1 LEPAWGERLLV
12 RVSLVEDALPAV
24 VVERD
29 ARVAPEQALSAPE
42 VAAWVS
48 PVADARP
55 VVMAERDARV
65 APERAA
71 SVPVEQQASLQVAR
85 AVPEQERPDVP
96 LRVGDD
102 WGAHSVARLAVRS
115 AAPVARP
122 QPGEQESQERW
133 VCLPGWASSPQKRP
147 GVHD

>member
-1 LEPAWGERLLV
+1 MA
-12 RVSLVEDALPAV
+12 
-24 VVERD
+24 VERD
-29 ARVAPEQALSAPE
+29 AREAPEQALFAPA
-42 VAAWVS
+42 VAARIS

-65 APERAA
+65 APERAV

-102 WGAHSVARLAVRS
+102 WAAHSVARLAVRS

-122 QPGEQESQERW
+122 QQGEQESPERW

-147 GVHD
+147 DVHD